1 MLEGD
6 AVQECCSRVFLSARG
21 AIEENQGGLL
31 GIYNYT
37 GIHNKRPYYAKKFL
51 NDTYYLFYNIG
62 GPAAAGWRVSTDLEA
77 NYLYV
82 TTRQTAAEAACPDGV
97 AGGYDRDRDADFD
110 DSFSVECHSEIVEV
124 PCCLSLSVNATSG
137 SVAENQPAVLF
148 DYDQVGSLN
157 GRPLY
162 HGNQFG
168 LDFYVYFRKT
178 GRSSDGWTIAMEPGS
193 DLFSVTSRNTADCPD
208 EVKVGYDRNKFEDD
222 SFRIKC
228 SDAGALEYDDGGGD
242 EVDGGTEGPQFLDPL
257 GLMDRATKAV
267 MDYDEAIALNGGR
280 NEKREQPPY
289 PADEKEAAPATT
301 SSPTS
306 SSGRPTFVDD
316 AASGAIILGPGRFF
330 IYSVSFLSCSLAA
343 LLF

>member
-1 MLEGD
+1 M
-6 AVQECCSRVFLSARG
+6 AARVTSH
-21 AIEENQGGLL
+21 AIV
-31 GIYNYT
+31 
-37 GIHNKRPYYAKKFL
+37 AA
-51 NDTYYLFYNIG
+51 

-124 PCCLSLSVNATSG
+124 PCCLSLSVNATRSGWEISRQVIVNDMRLTKEYLFSSG

-228 SDAGALEYDDGGGD
+228 SDAGALEYDDGGGGGGGD

>member
-1 MLEGD
+1 M
-6 AVQECCSRVFLSARG
+6 
-21 AIEENQGGLL
+21 
-31 GIYNYT
+31 
-37 GIHNKRPYYAKKFL
+37 
-51 NDTYYLFYNIG
+51 
-62 GPAAAGWRVSTDLEA
+62 STDLEA

-124 PCCLSLSVNATSG
+124 PCCLSLSVNATRSGWEISRQVIVNDMRLTKEYLFSSG

-242 EVDGGTEGPQFLDPL
+242 DVDGGTEGPQFLDPL